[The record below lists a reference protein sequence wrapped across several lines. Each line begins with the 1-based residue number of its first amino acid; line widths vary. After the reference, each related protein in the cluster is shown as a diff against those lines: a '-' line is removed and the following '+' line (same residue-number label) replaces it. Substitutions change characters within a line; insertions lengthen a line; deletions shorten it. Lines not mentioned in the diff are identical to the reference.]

1 MPSYNNI
8 EELWNDS
15 DEALKKALVFGTP
28 LTGNIKPPIIGPLG
42 CDTGSTLTDRVNS
55 LAAPQIVR
63 DNSISPPQYLYRSIA
78 ADSLPCPTA
87 INQVFANDSQGLA
100 DYVTA
105 TGNTLELKTIPFI
118 YTTDQN
124 LGAAFDPS
132 AVVWPS
138 FQDATCVVDRNVSGK
153 SLHSNRGYQLG
164 IIYLD
169 EFGRATPALTSLE
182 NTVRT
187 SCADSPRLNYAQIS
201 IPPTQLAPK
210 WATHFR
216 FVIKPTKENY
226 ETIYCSQIFAN
237 MVDGSY
243 WFLLEGEN
251 VSKDIRSSDVTDNVS
266 AVSALP
272 VVRKK
277 LVSIQRKIANNQDS
291 VVEGRDIGTV
301 VFPNADVKFF
311 IVADTLVRAKRRQ
324 LDLKRLGEKKT
335 VDSLIKE
342 IRDRDNYDSQRKIS
356 PLTKAI
362 DAIEVNT
369 TNTTIDEQVNFMVN
383 KVKLLIKEKK

>member
-1 MPSYNNI
+1 MIIAIDGPAATGKSTSAK
-8 EELWNDS
+8 LVS
-15 DEALKKALVFGTP
+15 KK
-28 LTGNIKPPIIGPLG
+28 LG
-42 CDTGSTLTDRVNS
+42 FTYLDTGAMYRCVTLLVLRNNVEINNQDHLAS
-55 LAAPQIVR
+55 L
-63 DNSISPPQYLYRSIA
+63 
-78 ADSLPCPTA
+78 
-87 INQVFANDSQGLA
+87 
-100 DYVTA
+100 
-105 TGNTLELKTIPFI
+105 LK
-118 YTTDQN
+118 N
-124 LGAAFDPS
+124 
-132 AVVWPS
+132 
-138 FQDATCVVDRNVSGK
+138 FQLDIKKNGK
-153 SLHSNRGYQLG
+153 DHL
-164 IIYLD
+164 
-169 EFGRATPALTSLE
+169 
-182 NTVRT
+182 
-187 SCADSPRLNYAQIS
+187 
-201 IPPTQLAPK
+201 
-210 WATHFR
+210 
-216 FVIKPTKENY
+216 
-226 ETIYCSQIFAN
+226 
-237 MVDGSY
+237 
-243 WFLLEGEN
+243 FLLEGEN

-277 LVSIQRKIANNQDS
+277 LVSIQRKIADNQDS

-335 VDSLIKE
+335 IDSLIKE

>member
-1 MPSYNNI
+1 MIIAIDGPAATGKSTSAK
-8 EELWNDS
+8 LVS
-15 DEALKKALVFGTP
+15 KK
-28 LTGNIKPPIIGPLG
+28 LG
-42 CDTGSTLTDRVNS
+42 FTYLDTGAMYRCVTLLVLRNNVEIKNQDYLAS
-55 LAAPQIVR
+55 LL
-63 DNSISPPQYLYRSIA
+63 N
-78 ADSLPCPTA
+78 
-87 INQVFANDSQGLA
+87 N
-100 DYVTA
+100 
-105 TGNTLELKTIPFI
+105 
-118 YTTDQN
+118 
-124 LGAAFDPS
+124 
-132 AVVWPS
+132 
-138 FQDATCVVDRNVSGK
+138 FQLDIKKNGK
-153 SLHSNRGYQLG
+153 DHL
-164 IIYLD
+164 
-169 EFGRATPALTSLE
+169 
-182 NTVRT
+182 
-187 SCADSPRLNYAQIS
+187 
-201 IPPTQLAPK
+201 
-210 WATHFR
+210 
-216 FVIKPTKENY
+216 
-226 ETIYCSQIFAN
+226 
-237 MVDGSY
+237 
-243 WFLLEGEN
+243 FLLDGED

-277 LVSIQRKIANNQDS
+277 LVSIQRKIADNQDS

-335 VDSLIKE
+335 IDSLIKE

>member
-1 MPSYNNI
+1 MIIAIDGPAATGKST
-8 EELWNDS
+8 S
-15 DEALKKALVFGTP
+15 AKLVSQ
-28 LTGNIKPPIIGPLG
+28 KLG
-42 CDTGSTLTDRVNS
+42 FTYLDTGAMYRCVTLLVLRNNVE
-55 LAAPQIVR
+55 
-63 DNSISPPQYLYRSIA
+63 
-78 ADSLPCPTA
+78 
-87 INQVFANDSQGLA
+87 INN
-100 DYVTA
+100 
-105 TGNTLELKTIPFI
+105 
-118 YTTDQN
+118 
-124 LGAAFDPS
+124 
-132 AVVWPS
+132 
-138 FQDATCVVDRNVSGK
+138 QD
-153 SLHSNRGYQLG
+153 H
-164 IIYLD
+164 
-169 EFGRATPALTSLE
+169 LTSL
-182 NTVRT
+182 
-187 SCADSPRLNYAQIS
+187 LNNF
-201 IPPTQLAPK
+201 QLD
-210 WATHFR
+210 
-216 FVIKPTKENY
+216 IKKNGK
-226 ETIYCSQIFAN
+226 
-237 MVDGSY
+237 DHL
-243 WFLLEGEN
+243 FLLEGEN

-277 LVSIQRKIANNQDS
+277 LVSIQRKIADNQDS

-335 VDSLIKE
+335 IDSLIKE

>member
-1 MPSYNNI
+1 MIIAIDGPAATGKSTSAK
-8 EELWNDS
+8 LVS
-15 DEALKKALVFGTP
+15 KK
-28 LTGNIKPPIIGPLG
+28 LG
-42 CDTGSTLTDRVNS
+42 FTYLDTGAMYRCVTLLVLRNNVEINNQDHLAS
-55 LAAPQIVR
+55 L
-63 DNSISPPQYLYRSIA
+63 
-78 ADSLPCPTA
+78 
-87 INQVFANDSQGLA
+87 
-100 DYVTA
+100 
-105 TGNTLELKTIPFI
+105 LK
-118 YTTDQN
+118 N
-124 LGAAFDPS
+124 
-132 AVVWPS
+132 
-138 FQDATCVVDRNVSGK
+138 FQLDIKKNGK
-153 SLHSNRGYQLG
+153 DHL
-164 IIYLD
+164 
-169 EFGRATPALTSLE
+169 
-182 NTVRT
+182 
-187 SCADSPRLNYAQIS
+187 
-201 IPPTQLAPK
+201 
-210 WATHFR
+210 
-216 FVIKPTKENY
+216 
-226 ETIYCSQIFAN
+226 
-237 MVDGSY
+237 
-243 WFLLEGEN
+243 FLLDGED

-277 LVSIQRKIANNQDS
+277 LVSIQRKIADNQDS

-335 VDSLIKE
+335 IDSLIKE